1 MNQAQARHPCP
12 WREFSLMLELVCRAV
27 LPNLSLVQSL
37 AQWDY
42 IRYQLAEPPRRRK
55 RKIEQWM
62 AY

>member
-1 MNQAQARHPCP
+1 
-12 WREFSLMLELVCRAV
+12 MLELVCRAV

-55 RKIEQWM
+55 RKIEQWI
-62 AY
+62 AF